1 MQKENAVTFK
11 ISGRRALF
19 TDPLT
24 KIGGEKS
31 SYPLPTYQALKGI
44 LESVYWKPTF
54 IWIIDR
60 VRIMKEISIESQ
72 GVRPIEYGGGN
83 TLAIYSYLTDVEY
96 RVEAH
101 FEWNFNRPE
110 LACDR
115 NENKHY
121 FIAKRMIKKGGRRD
135 IFLGTRECQGYV
147 EPCEFDQGE
156 GAYDALREM
165 PFGYMVHGL
174 NYPDESGVDELSV
187 RLWAPVMKNGIIDF
201 PAPSACTVLRTLKN
215 QITNSFV
222 PGDNFSLCDQLH
234 ESEGGNI

>member
-1 MQKENAVTFK
+1 MQHENAVTFK
-11 ISGRRALF
+11 VSGRRALF

-24 KIGGEKS
+24 KIGGEKF

-54 IWIIDR
+54 IWVIDR
-60 VRIMKEISIESQ
+60 VRIMKEISTEAQSI
-72 GVRPIEYGGGN
+72 RPIEYGVGN

-96 RVEAH
+96 RVQAH
-101 FEWNFNRPE
+101 FEWNLGRQE

-121 FIAKRMIKKGGRRD
+121 FIAKRMIEKGGRRD

-147 EPCEFDQGE
+147 EPCEFDE
-156 GAYDALREM
+156 GKGKYDTLDEM
-165 PFGYMVHGL
+165 PFGFMVHGL
-174 NYPDESGVDELSV
+174 NYPDESGGNELSV

-201 PAPSACTVLRTLKN
+201 PAPSDCPIVRSLRN
-215 QITNSFV
+215 QPVDSFV
-222 PGDNFSLCDQLH
+222 PGDNFSLCDELY
-234 ESEGGNI
+234 ESEGGNL